1 MTLSSCCVVQQATLP
16 SVGNSFSPARAN
28 QACDR
33 ATKCRRRAC
42 RTESLVAVCWQ
53 GQSRIWRG
61 MHARCRWPQARLLLT
76 TLTTAGE
83 ATSARWAIN
92 RLHPMAMAG
101 KFLLHYGYVTVRQ
114 YGVESS
120 GALPAKKA
128 ELMSTISK
136 PIPRRSTRLAGV
148 ENEIAMQNP
157 FAPSPL
163 LSRRTGLLTV
173 S

>member
-1 MTLSSCCVVQQATLP
+1 MALSSWCVVQQATLP
-16 SVGNSFSPARAN
+16 SVSNSFTPARAN

-83 ATSARWAIN
+83 ATSARWAIS

-101 KFLLHYGYVTVRQ
+101 KFLLNGM
-114 YGVESS
+114 
-120 GALPAKKA
+120 LPSVNTGLSLVARCPQKKR
-128 ELMSTISK
+128 SK
-136 PIPRRSTRLAGV
+136 CLRSASPSPRRSTRLVGV